1 MIILLK
7 EWCKMA
13 RKGLYIKVTEEQ
25 HKKYKMYCAKNNTNL
40 TKVVL
45 EYLDGLVG
53 GDTDGL
59 GRTTKETD

>member
-1 MIILLK
+1 MT
-7 EWCKMA
+7 

>member
-1 MIILLK
+1 MIILLQGDGY
-7 EWCKMA
+7 MA

-45 EYLDGLVG
+45 EYLDSLVG

>member
-1 MIILLK
+1 
-7 EWCKMA
+7 MA

-45 EYLDGLVG
+45 EYLDSLVG

-59 GRTTKETD
+59 GRTTEKTD

>member
-1 MIILLK
+1 MKIIIQGADY
-7 EWCKMA
+7 MA

-25 HKKYKMYCAKNNTNL
+25 HRKYKMYCAQNNTNL

-53 GDTDGL
+53 GDKNGL
-59 GRTTKETD
+59 GGTTEKTD